1 MALTVEVTVKGDIA
15 KVLADV
21 KKLAA
26 QKDVKFTGDTTKGSF
41 AGAGIKGTYTVK
53 GQDITIVVTDTPWYA
68 PDSKVKEAIQEWFK
82 GK

>member
-1 MALTVEVTVKGDIA
+1 MAITVEVTVKGDIA

-26 QKDVKFTGDTTKGSF
+26 QKDVKFSGDTSKGSF
-41 AGAGIKGTYTVK
+41 EGAGIKGTYSVK
-53 GQDITIVVTDTPWYA
+53 GQDITIIVTDSPWYA
-68 PDSKVKEAIQEWFK
+68 PDSKVKEAIQAWFK